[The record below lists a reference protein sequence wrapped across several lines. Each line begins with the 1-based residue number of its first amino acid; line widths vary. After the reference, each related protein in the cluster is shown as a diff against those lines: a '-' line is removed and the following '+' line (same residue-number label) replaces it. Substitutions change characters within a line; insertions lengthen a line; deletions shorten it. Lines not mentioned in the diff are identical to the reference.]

1 MACWYIKG
9 RLQKRRDRLFS
20 RVCCDRTRGN
30 GFKVTEGRFRLD
42 IRKGFLTLRLVRHW
56 HRLPSEV
63 VDAPYPETLKVRL
76 HGLGA
81 PDQAVVVPFHCRGV
95 GLDGL

>member
-1 MACWYIKG
+1 
-9 RLQKRRDRLFS
+9 
-20 RVCCDRTRGN
+20 
-30 GFKVTEGRFRLD
+30 
-42 IRKGFLTLRLVRHW
+42 
-56 HRLPSEV
+56 LPSEV